1 MADCTSGPSSGPEGQ
16 QVTLDEISC
25 RRDLGRLGDA
35 VLLIGEGS
43 RIIDANDAA
52 LTRYGRP

>member
-1 MADCTSGPSSGPEGQ
+1 M
-16 QVTLDEISC
+16 TLDEILC
-25 RRDLGRLGDA
+25 GRDLGRLGDA